1 MGVARGW
8 PDLALMSPRSGETAG
23 RIHFLEL
30 KRPRGRRSEEQQA
43 FAVFCERN
51 GYPYACVDSFE
62 AALAVL
68 GEWGALRRVVK
79 VQ

>member
-8 PDLALMSPRSGETAG
+8 RDLALLAPRSVETAG

-30 KRPRGRRSEEQQA
+30 KRQGGRRSEDQEA
-43 FAVFCERN
+43 FAAFCERN
-51 GYPYACVDSFE
+51 GYPCACVNSLED
-62 AALAVL
+62 AVAVL
-68 GEWGALRRVVK
+68 SDWHALRRVVK